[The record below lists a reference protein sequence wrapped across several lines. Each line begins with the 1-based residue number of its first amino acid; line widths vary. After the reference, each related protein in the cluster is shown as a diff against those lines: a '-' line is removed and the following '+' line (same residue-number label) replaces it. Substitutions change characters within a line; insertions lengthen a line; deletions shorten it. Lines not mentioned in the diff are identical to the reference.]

1 MSRLFFLVFFVKV
14 ENRGLPDD
22 PTSIL
27 LSGIMFLFFDM
38 ILDICLEVKR
48 NDAYHI
54 QKLQDASSGIGLEC
68 F

>member
-14 ENRGLPDD
+14 ENCGLPDD
-22 PTSIL
+22 PTSIFF
-27 LSGIMFLFFDM
+27 SDIIFLFFDM
-38 ILDICLEVKR
+38 ILDTCLEVKR